1 MTKIHYKMQVITTI
15 LVVILSLILGFVIA
29 ALLTVSA
36 ACAIYPH
43 LDFTKDAILIC
54 TSTVTFAA
62 FPICFF
68 GITTILV
75 SIFDKVINLVIRG
88 DLMSEA
94 SVKDGYHPKGF
105 CILHGNPEKGYTRA
119 LQLVQRHIMYHP
131 KYCVACLR
139 LSYTELQD
147 YIYVMENTHKTVY
160 DFSTCDCDELR
171 HQPALSLRI
180 ARRIY
185 RSMHADDTVFL
196 VYRQRKN
203 HKSSPSVIFLDTD
216 GVSETRC

>member
-1 MTKIHYKMQVITTI
+1 MTKIHYKMQAITTI
-15 LVVILSLILGFVIA
+15 FVVILSLILGFVIA
-29 ALLTVSA
+29 TFLTVSA

-43 LDFTKDAILIC
+43 LDFTEDAILVC

-68 GITTILV
+68 SIAAILV
-75 SIFDKVINLVIRG
+75 NIFEKVINLVIRG

-94 SVKDGYHPKGF
+94 FIKDGYHPKGF
-105 CILHGNPEKGYTRA
+105 CILHGNPKNGHARA
-119 LQLVQRHIMYHP
+119 LQLVQRHIVYHP
-131 KYCVACLR
+131 RYCVACLR
-139 LSYTELQD
+139 LSYAELQD

-160 DFSTCDCDELR
+160 DLSECDCDELR

-196 VYRQRKN
+196 VYRQRKFY
-203 HKSSPSVIFLDTD
+203 KSDPSVIFLDTD

>member
-1 MTKIHYKMQVITTI
+1 MTKIHYKMQAITTI

-29 ALLTVSA
+29 TFLTVSA

-43 LDFTKDAILIC
+43 LDFTEDAILVC

-68 GITTILV
+68 SIAAILV
-75 SIFDKVINLVIRG
+75 NIFKKVINLVIRG

-94 SVKDGYHPKGF
+94 FIKDGYHPKGF
-105 CILHGNPEKGYTRA
+105 CILRGNPKNGHARA
-119 LQLVQRHIMYHP
+119 LQLVQRHIVYHP
-131 KYCVACLR
+131 RYCVACLR
-139 LSYTELQD
+139 LSYAELQD

-160 DFSTCDCDELR
+160 DLSECDCDELR

-185 RSMHADDTVFL
+185 RSMHTDDTVFL
-196 VYRQRKN
+196 VYRQRKLY
-203 HKSSPSVIFLDTD
+203 KSDPSVIFLDTD